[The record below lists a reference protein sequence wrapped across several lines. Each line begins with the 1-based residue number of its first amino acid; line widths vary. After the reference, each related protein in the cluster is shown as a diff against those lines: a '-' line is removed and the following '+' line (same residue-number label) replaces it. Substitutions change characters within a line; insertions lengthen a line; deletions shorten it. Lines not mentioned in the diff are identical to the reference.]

1 MNERLQAKLATLP
14 MSSGCY
20 LMKDKNGTIIY
31 VGKAKKLKNRVNQYF
46 RGAHDYKTTKLVSN
60 IVDFDYVVTSSE
72 KEALLLEIN
81 LIKKYRPRFNIIFM
95 DDKSYPY
102 IRLTNEEYPTLQ
114 VVRDLKKQKDAR
126 YFGPYPDVL
135 AARKTLELLQELFPL
150 RRCKKMPNKVCL
162 YYHMGM
168 CLGPCEFEIDKDVYK
183 KMREDIIRFLKGDI
197 KDIEKE
203 LIDKRNLASENLEF
217 EQAMKY
223 QQLIESLSHV
233 VAKQQVDF
241 DHTKD
246 IDAFGYYCD
255 KGYIAIQGLFIR
267 NGKLLDRAFSLE
279 PMYDDALEMFTSFV
293 AQYYLEHPACQIL
306 LLPQEV
312 EVDVLQEM
320 LSCKIHQPVRGAYK
334 KFLDMTV
341 ANAKQQLEQKFVVES
356 EHLLKEEKAM
366 QQLCQLLNRDVSR
379 IELYDNSHIS
389 GAFAVGGCVVYID
402 GKPQKQLYRHYKVHN
417 ANDDFANMK
426 EVIYRRYYRMLMEE
440 DVFADIIIV
449 DGGILQIRAA
459 KEILD
464 SLHIDVQVLGLIKD
478 DKHRTH
484 ALIDEY
490 ENVFAIEASSELF
503 FLLTRMQDEVHGYTI
518 RFHQKLRQKEQTK
531 SILDEVDGIGEKR
544 KKKLMSHFGSFKKI
558 KEASIEQLC
567 EVLPS
572 QVASD
577 LYEVLH
583 SIQ

>member
-1 MNERLQAKLATLP
+1 MNDQLQAKLATLP

-60 IVDFDYVVTSSE
+60 IVDFDYVVTNSE

-126 YFGPYPDVL
+126 YFGPYPDVQ

-150 RRCKKMPNKVCL
+150 RRCKHMPNKVCL

-168 CLGPCEFEIDKDVYK
+168 CLGPCEFEIESGVYK

-197 KDIEKE
+197 KEIEKE
-203 LIDKRNLASENLEF
+203 LIIKRDTASENLEF
-217 EQAMKY
+217 EQAKKY
-223 QQLIESLSHV
+223 HELLLSLSHV

-267 NGKLLDRAFSLE
+267 NGKLLDRAFRLE
-279 PMYDDALEMFTSFV
+279 PMYDDALEMFTSFMM
-293 AQYYLEHPACQIL
+293 QYYLEHPAPNLL

-312 EVDVLQEM
+312 DMELIQETVPF
-320 LSCKIHQPVRGAYK
+320 KVHQPVKGAYK

-366 QQLCQLLNRDVSR
+366 SQLYELLMQDVSR

-389 GAFAVGGCVVYID
+389 GAFAVGGCVVFID
-402 GKPQKQLYRHYKVHN
+402 GLPQKHLYRHYKVHN

-426 EVIYRRYYRMLMEE
+426 EVIYRRYSRMIEEE
-440 DVFADIIIV
+440 DVFADLIIV
-449 DGGILQIRAA
+449 DGGVLQIHAA
-459 KEILD
+459 KEVL
-464 SLHIDVQVLGLIKD
+464 STLGVDVRVLGLVKD

-490 ENVFAIEASSELF
+490 EQYFPIEASSELF

-518 RFHQKLRQKEQTK
+518 RFHQKLREKQQTK
-531 SILDEVDGIGEKR
+531 SILDEVSGIGEKR
-544 KKKLMSHFGSFKKI
+544 KKKLMNHFGSFKKI
-558 KEASIEQLC
+558 KEATIEQLS
-567 EVLPS
+567 EVLPQ

-577 LYEVLH
+577 LYRVLH
-583 SIQ
+583 E

>member
-1 MNERLQAKLATLP
+1 MNDQLQAKLATLP

-60 IVDFDYVVTSSE
+60 IVDFDYVVTNSE

-126 YFGPYPDVL
+126 YFGPYPDVQ

-150 RRCKKMPNKVCL
+150 RRCKHMPNKVCL
-162 YYHMGM
+162 YYHMGT
-168 CLGPCEFEIDKDVYK
+168 CLGPCEYEIEPSVYK

-203 LIDKRNLASENLEF
+203 LIIKRDTASENLEF
-217 EQAMKY
+217 EQAKKY
-223 QQLIESLSHV
+223 HELLLSLSHV

-267 NGKLLDRAFSLE
+267 NGKLLDRAFRLE
-279 PMYDDALEMFTSFV
+279 PMYDDALEMFTSFMM
-293 AQYYLEHPACQIL
+293 QYYLEHPAPNLL

-312 EVDVLQEM
+312 DMELIQETVPF
-320 LSCKIHQPVRGAYK
+320 KVHQPVKGAYK

-366 QQLCQLLNRDVSR
+366 QQLHELLQQDVSR

-389 GAFAVGGCVVYID
+389 GAFAVGGCVVFID
-402 GKPQKQLYRHYKVHN
+402 GLPQKHLYRHYKVHN

-426 EVIYRRYYRMLMEE
+426 EVIYRRYSRMIEEE
-440 DVFADIIIV
+440 DVFADLIIV
-449 DGGILQIRAA
+449 DGGVLQIHAA
-459 KEILD
+459 KEVL
-464 SLHIDVQVLGLIKD
+464 STLGVDVRVLGLVKD

-490 ENVFAIEASSELF
+490 EQYFPIEASSELF

-518 RFHQKLRQKEQTK
+518 RFHQKLREKQQTK
-531 SILDEVDGIGEKR
+531 SILDEVSGIGEKR
-544 KKKLMSHFGSFKKI
+544 KKKLMNHFGSFKKI
-558 KEASIEQLC
+558 KEATIEQLS
-567 EVLPS
+567 EILPQ
-572 QVASD
+572 QVAED
-577 LYEVLH
+577 LYWVLH
-583 SIQ
+583 KQ

>member
-1 MNERLQAKLATLP
+1 MNDQLQAKLATLP

-60 IVDFDYVVTSSE
+60 IVDFDYVVTNSE

-126 YFGPYPDVL
+126 YFGPYPDVQ

-150 RRCKKMPNKVCL
+150 RRCKHMPNKVCL

-168 CLGPCEFEIDKDVYK
+168 CLGPCEFEIEPGVYK

-203 LIDKRNLASENLEF
+203 LILKRDTASENLEF
-217 EQAMKY
+217 EQAKKY
-223 QQLIESLSHV
+223 HELLLSLSHV

-267 NGKLLDRAFSLE
+267 NGKLLDRAFRLE
-279 PMYDDALEMFTSFV
+279 PMYDDALEMFTSFMM
-293 AQYYLEHPACQIL
+293 QYYLEHPAPNIL

-312 EVDVLQEM
+312 DIELIQE
-320 LSCKIHQPVRGAYK
+320 SVSFKVHQPVKGAYK
-334 KFLDMTV
+334 KFLDMTIT
-341 ANAKQQLEQKFVVES
+341 NAKQQLEQKFVVES

-366 QQLCQLLNRDVSR
+366 NQLYELLQQDASR

-389 GAFAVGGCVVYID
+389 GAFAVGGCVVFID
-402 GKPQKQLYRHYKVHN
+402 GLPQKHLYRHYKVHN

-426 EVIYRRYYRMLMEE
+426 EVIYRRYSRMLEEE
-440 DVFADIIIV
+440 DVFADLIIV
-449 DGGILQIRAA
+449 DGGILQIHAA
-459 KEILD
+459 KEVL
-464 SLHIDVQVLGLIKD
+464 SALGVDVRVLGLVKD

-490 ENVFAIEASSELF
+490 EQYFPIEPSSELF

-518 RFHQKLRQKEQTK
+518 RFHQKLREKQQTK
-531 SILDEVDGIGEKR
+531 SILDEVSGIGEKR
-544 KKKLMSHFGSFKKI
+544 KKKLMNHFGSFKKI
-558 KEASIEQLC
+558 KEATIEQLS
-567 EVLPS
+567 EILPS

-577 LYEVLH
+577 LYRVLH
-583 SIQ
+583 EQ